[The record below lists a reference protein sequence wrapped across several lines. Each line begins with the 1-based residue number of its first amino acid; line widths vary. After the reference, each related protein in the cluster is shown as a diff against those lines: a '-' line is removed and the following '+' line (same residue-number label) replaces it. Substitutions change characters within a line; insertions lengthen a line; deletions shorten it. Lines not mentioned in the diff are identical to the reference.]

1 MRDLVIVLLVILCL
15 YVLTK
20 YFDIDSETTGY
31 SHYNFDDMGPVD
43 SESGSKSDLGLDLG
57 LGLGLKSGRD
67 SKIKESFDNGSIDN
81 ESNSDLN
88 RCFDN
93 DGLESGSS
101 MKLSRTDECGQ
112 CDGICERDLQFPTP
126 NCNIVPNCSEL
137 LLNSAD
143 GEASQVY
150 IQHSSHDESGN
161 SHDNLVLGKYYLGF
175 SSMGSMD
182 KSFVYITEKQSEQN
196 VQCWELVPIANG
208 NGCDFYIRSKKPD
221 NMNYVPHYYLGVDRK
236 SSQLFVSTYG
246 QSLNQ
251 VWTIDASS
259 GSIISKITCE
269 YLGAVK
275 SSGVVSM
282 FKEASYKYTHWS
294 IIQKVN

>member
-20 YFDIDSETTGY
+20 YYDIDSKTTGY
-31 SHYNFDDMGPVD
+31 IPASIDDMSRVD
-43 SESGSKSDLGLDLG
+43 SESDSKSNLGLGLDLGVNLG
-57 LGLGLKSGRD
+57 LGLGLKAGSD
-67 SKIKESFDNGSIDN
+67 SKIKESFDN
-81 ESNSDLN
+81 EANSDLN

-93 DGLESGSS
+93 GEDS
-101 MKLSRTDECGQ
+101 MKLYRTDECGQ

-126 NCNIVPNCSEL
+126 NCNIVPECSEL
-137 LLNSAD
+137 LLNSDD

-150 IQHSSHDESGN
+150 IQHSSRDDSG
-161 SHDNLVLGKYYLGF
+161 NLVLGKYYLGF

-196 VQCWELVPIANG
+196 AQCWELVPIANG